1 MSEWDKLCKE
11 LEEALGVYQN
21 SPEWAK
27 VKAEGDLNLEEK
39 RRLLTYGGMMRV
51 ENDRLENII
60 HLLRRL
66 VEDWLN
72 QIPMTITFR
81 EKFYQIV
88 GEPYP
93 DWFEVPE
100 PGLHHRQWVENNSLH
115 RKEIDE

>member
-1 MSEWDKLCKE
+1 MKESITKLQKENKE
-11 LEEALGVYQN
+11 LRQEVITLECMT
-21 SPEWAK
+21 K
-27 VKAEGDLNLEEK
+27 VFDKKTWELSQELLEK
-39 RRLLTYGGMMRV
+39 
-51 ENDRLENII
+51 ENII

-93 DWFEVPE
+93 DWFEIPE
-100 PGLHHRQWVENNSLH
+100 PGLHHRQWVENNSLGET
-115 RKEIDE
+115 KNE